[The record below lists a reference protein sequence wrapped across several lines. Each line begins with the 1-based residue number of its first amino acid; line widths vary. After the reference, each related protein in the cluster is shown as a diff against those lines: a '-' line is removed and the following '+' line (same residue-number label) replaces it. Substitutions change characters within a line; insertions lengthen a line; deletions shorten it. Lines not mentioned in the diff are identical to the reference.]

1 MVLCACGNGV
11 LINILLNFF
20 CLELPW
26 SFLDPGMR
34 EWGIFF
40 TNCLKLKH
48 NLSKIGKKW
57 KSLCNNVFFYFAYK
71 LVSARRGKGW
81 GYFNGAGG
89 NTKQKVILCWLKMGI
104 RMHLQAQ
111 EIKERVLTA
120 LIPDSCCDRCMTILM
135 TRGMRSDFFFSRCKI
150 PIYFKSKSVK
160 KKRRE
165 KLAIDF

>member
-1 MVLCACGNGV
+1 MVKN
-11 LINILLNFF
+11 
-20 CLELPW
+20 E
-26 SFLDPGMR
+26 
-34 EWGIFF
+34 
-40 TNCLKLKH
+40 
-48 NLSKIGKKW
+48 NLYATMF
-57 KSLCNNVFFYFAYK
+57 FFYFAYK
-71 LVSARRGKGW
+71 LVSARRGRGW

-89 NTKQKVILCWLKMGI
+89 NTKQKVILYWLKMGI

-160 KKRRE
+160 KKKRRRE

>member
-1 MVLCACGNGV
+1 MQQC
-11 LINILLNFF
+11 
-20 CLELPW
+20 
-26 SFLDPGMR
+26 
-34 EWGIFF
+34 
-40 TNCLKLKH
+40 
-48 NLSKIGKKW
+48 
-57 KSLCNNVFFYFAYK
+57 FFYFAYK
-71 LVSARRGKGW
+71 LVSARRGRGW
-81 GYFNGAGG
+81 GYFNWAGG
-89 NTKQKVILCWLKMGI
+89 NSKQTGILCWLKMGI

-135 TRGMRSDFFFSRCKI
+135 TRGMRSDFFLSRCKI

>member
-1 MVLCACGNGV
+1 M
-11 LINILLNFF
+11 F
-20 CLELPW
+20 
-26 SFLDPGMR
+26 
-34 EWGIFF
+34 
-40 TNCLKLKH
+40 
-48 NLSKIGKKW
+48 
-57 KSLCNNVFFYFAYK
+57 FFYFAYK

-160 KKRRE
+160 KKKKRE
-165 KLAIDF
+165 TGNRFLVKKRNHRFACLLFGLHRLVLLSHFIKIIVHTRGPSEFYQS

>member
-1 MVLCACGNGV
+1 MQQC
-11 LINILLNFF
+11 
-20 CLELPW
+20 
-26 SFLDPGMR
+26 
-34 EWGIFF
+34 
-40 TNCLKLKH
+40 
-48 NLSKIGKKW
+48 
-57 KSLCNNVFFYFAYK
+57 FFYFAYK
-71 LVSARRGKGW
+71 LVSARRGRGW
-81 GYFNGAGG
+81 GYFTGAGG

-160 KKRRE
+160 KKKRRE